1 MKISNFAISRSVT
14 TAMLILLIVI
24 IGLVSFSNLKIDLYP
39 DITFPGA
46 AIVTTYE
53 GVGSEEIENLLTRPI
68 ESAISTVEGVKNIS
82 SISSMGQSTV
92 VVEFNWGTDMDFAV
106 QNLREQSDLISNAV
120 LPDDADSPLIFKFDP
135 ARLPIM
141 IYGVTSDELKLDQL
155 KKEVED
161 NIAPELER
169 LPGVAQVNIQGG
181 LEREIIISLKR
192 EKLNFYNLNLTVV
205 NSILANENLNISTGE
220 IKQGNKDLLVR
231 AIGKFETLEDI
242 RNMNIPVGESGSL
255 KLADIAEVND
265 GFTDPVTISRSNQ
278 MDSIGL
284 YIQKQTDAN
293 TVEVANRVKA
303 KMEEIKKDYQG
314 LNVFLGMD
322 QSEFIQNAINNVS
335 QNALLGGLLA
345 VIILFIFLRNIRST
359 IIIATAIPVSIIAT
373 FVLMYFAGINLNII
387 SLGGLAL
394 GVGMLV
400 DNAIVVLENIYR
412 YRSMGEGKIES
423 AKEGSSEV
431 AMAIVA
437 STMTTVVVFMPV
449 LFVEGLAARLFRDLA
464 FTVAFSLLAS
474 LVVALTLIPMLASKI
489 LKLSQKEFKRQQKP
503 GRIINLYKN
512 LLIKALKHR
521 WVVVLIM
528 IIALAA
534 SLMLVPS
541 IGFEFMPTADQGSF
555 AISYTLPVGTSLAE
569 SNKAAEEI
577 EKILNN
583 IPEVGIIM
591 TTVGTPDMMQG
602 ISSSNTGSINVDL
615 VDLAER
621 DRSINQIMEDLRE
634 KINIPD
640 VNLTIATQSGMGGQE
655 KPVNIKIKGNDFQI
669 LKEYSA
675 LVVEEISY
683 IEGLREIEDSFEAG
697 RPELQIKINR
707 AIASEFSINL
717 RQLAAS
723 IRNAISGT
731 VTTKYEVDG
740 EEYNIRVRIEKEDYN
755 SLNELSSLNIIN
767 NQGINVPLERIAEFQ
782 LVEGPAE
789 ILRINQQRYAEIT
802 ADLFNRD
809 LGSVVTDIRNELGDF
824 ELPEGYEISYEGQ
837 FQDLNESFLSLAFA
851 FLLSVVLIYMVM
863 ASQFESLIHPF
874 IIMFTIPLAIIGV
887 IIVLYISS
895 NVISVASLIGLITLA
910 GIVVNNAIVMVDYIN
925 QLRREGK
932 EKIEAIITS
941 GIVRFRPIMMTAL
954 TTILALVPITL
965 GIGEGS
971 ELSQPIG
978 LVIVSGLSFS
988 TFLTLFIIPIFY
1000 SLVTDLKEIIISKI
1014 KGIDRDEAA
1023 KMS

>member
-683 IEGLREIEDSFEAG
+683 IDGLREIEDSFEAG

-809 LGSVVTDIRNELGDF
+809 LGSVVTNIRNELGDF